1 MSAFLRCQLRG
12 VSCMVSVTR
21 PQLCRYGFGA
31 GYLPAFLPAVQVED
45 DFLAGDAVFFAEL
58 AGFLLGFI
66 GAVAG
71 HGDYRHHADVLAVAT
86 EFFGGVDGELCAAS
100 GTAFLVSLVDECA

>member
-1 MSAFLRCQLRG
+1 MLCPRCYG
-12 VSCMVSVTR
+12 VSYTVLVTR

-58 AGFLLGFI
+58 AGFPLGFI

-71 HGDYRHHADVLAVAT
+71 HGDYRHHADVHAVAT

-100 GTAFLVSLVDECA
+100 GTACLLYTSDAADE

>member
-1 MSAFLRCQLRG
+1 
-12 VSCMVSVTR
+12 MVSVTR
-21 PQLCRYGFGA
+21 RQLCRYGFGA
-31 GYLPAFLPAVQVED
+31 GYLPAFLSAVQIED
-45 DFLAGDAVFFAEL
+45 DFLAGDAVVFAEL

-71 HGDYRHHADVLAVAT
+71 CGDYRHNADVLTITA

-100 GTAFLVSLVDECA
+100 GTAFLVSLVNQGT

>member
-1 MSAFLRCQLRG
+1 ML
-12 VSCMVSVTR
+12 VTR
-21 PQLCRYGFGA
+21 RQLCRDGFGA

-45 DFLAGDAVFFAEL
+45 DFLAGDAVFFAEF
-58 AGFLLGFI
+58 ASFLLGFI

-71 HGDYRHHADVLAVAT
+71 RGDYRHNADVLAVAA

-100 GTAFLVSLVDECA
+100 GTAFLVSLVDQGS